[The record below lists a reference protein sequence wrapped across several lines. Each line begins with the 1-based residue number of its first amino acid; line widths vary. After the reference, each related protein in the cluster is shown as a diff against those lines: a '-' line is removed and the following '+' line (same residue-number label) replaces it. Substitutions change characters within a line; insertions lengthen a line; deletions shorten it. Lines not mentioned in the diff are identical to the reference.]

1 MEQTGNHHIE
11 GSANGDTIHAA
22 LLPYLAGGIALACA
36 AIIGCLAWFGAVL
49 LDQDTRAKRSARLI
63 ESSTRALA
71 QESRELRDEVAKVR
85 QELERRLSAGAPGER
100 GDGALA
106 TATPADA
113 APLDR
118 PARSAL
124 AGKSMITRAG
134 M

>member
-1 MEQTGNHHIE
+1 MEQTGNHHTE
-11 GSANGDTIHAA
+11 SSANGHTIHAA
-22 LLPYLAGGIALACA
+22 LLPYLAGGMALALA

-71 QESRELRDEVAKVR
+71 EESRELRGEVAKVR
-85 QELERRLSAGAPGER
+85 QELEKRLYADAR
-100 GDGALA
+100 GDGVLA
-106 TATPADA
+106 AATPADA
-113 APLDR
+113 ASFDR